1 MVVQSGGLRALGRV
15 HLGWLLGEVAGGGRW
30 GRSLCA
36 AVRSVS
42 YLCVSTRFA
51 WGSQASRALSDGWA
65 SALVAVYRDYDVQLG
80 ALRLRL
86 AGFMHGRIVDSR
98 FNHRAPQGSGVSSLL
113 CVWIHHSFSHGY
125 HS

>member
-1 MVVQSGGLRALGRV
+1 VLWGGYIWGS
-15 HLGWLLGEVAGGGRW
+15 RW
-30 GRSLCA
+30 GRSLYA

-65 SALVAVYRDYDVQLG
+65 SALAAVYRDYDVKLG

-86 AGFMHGRIVDSR
+86 AGFIMVGLLTPVLITEHHKGQESTLCCAFGFIT
-98 FNHRAPQGSGVSSLL
+98 ASLMDTTHEVL
-113 CVWIHHSFSHGY
+113 TWSTA
-125 HS
+125 